1 MDWNKEKFD
10 WPHHNLS
17 NFVISD
23 PHTWHIQDTEKIYRN
38 KNKSPV
44 LLFIHG
50 AGASTHS
57 WRLILDHLKKRFRV
71 ILIDLPGHGFTKLGK
86 KNRSSLEF
94 ITEDLEL
101 LLIKLNLKP
110 DLVIGHSAGSAVALN
125 LALSKKI
132 NKSVWSPSVYTMEDF
147 IQKYSK
153 IKISNDVTDSIQ
165 LNYILYKIIIKYN
178 KSDYKEN
185 FEDFFYWGQVMIKD
199 FDDIELELVD
209 ESKVFKAVKNQKE
222 IDNSFDYLNK
232 ENFER
237 IKSFWN
243 KFFPKMSLNQK
254 KFNETIFNNVPKEDL
269 KSFYKVMDL

>member
-101 LLIKLNLKP
+101 LLIKLNLKAQQCKTRKKA
-110 DLVIGHSAGSAVALN
+110 IKI
-125 LALSKKI
+125 LSKI
-132 NKSVWSPSVYTMEDF
+132 T
-147 IQKYSK
+147 
-153 IKISNDVTDSIQ
+153 
-165 LNYILYKIIIKYN
+165 
-178 KSDYKEN
+178 
-185 FEDFFYWGQVMIKD
+185 
-199 FDDIELELVD
+199 
-209 ESKVFKAVKNQKE
+209 
-222 IDNSFDYLNK
+222 
-232 ENFER
+232 
-237 IKSFWN
+237 
-243 KFFPKMSLNQK
+243 
-254 KFNETIFNNVPKEDL
+254 
-269 KSFYKVMDL
+269 